1 MRPCMLT
8 ALVVLLGLSL
18 LPLPDHLNAP
28 NMTTAAAEQM
38 VELQASE
45 FWFEPAWVTVKPGTI
60 RFVVHNIG
68 EVRHVLTVEWEGGG
82 GASIRIAPGQTK
94 TLDVTL
100 ERPGSYVFFCPLETE
115 GEGDGV
121 IVHRDKGMEGRLTVA
136 QESRGR

>member
-1 MRPCMLT
+1 MRPCMVT

-18 LPLPDHLNAP
+18 LPLPDNLNAQ

-45 FWFEPAWVTVKPGTI
+45 FRFEPEWVTVKPGTI
-60 RFVVHNIG
+60 RFVVHNSG

-82 GASIRIAPGQTK
+82 GASIRIAPGQTQ
-94 TLDVTL
+94 TLEVTL

-115 GEGDGV
+115 GEGYGV
-121 IVHRDKGMEGRLTVA
+121 IVHRDKGMEGRLIVA
-136 QESRGR
+136 QE